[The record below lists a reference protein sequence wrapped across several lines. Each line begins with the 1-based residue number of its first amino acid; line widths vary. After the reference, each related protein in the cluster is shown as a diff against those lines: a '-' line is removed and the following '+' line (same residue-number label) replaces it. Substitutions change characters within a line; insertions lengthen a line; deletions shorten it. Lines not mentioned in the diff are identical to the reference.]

1 MHLTKHKHNA
11 ILLTQYKINAQRGNA
26 TLKEYNYNIST
37 NITRAMSKHNKIMP
51 GTRFN
56 TIDGNILSLVRSF
69 HCTETKFYMSNKE
82 LAEIM
87 IADPS
92 TIQRSIDR
100 LLVTG
105 LLTKEVTYINA
116 RPQRLLIYQP
126 EAVLKLLNLH

>member
-1 MHLTKHKHNA
+1 MK
-11 ILLTQYKINAQRGNA
+11 Q
-26 TLKEYNYNIST
+26 YNYNIPT

-69 HCTETKFYMSNKE
+69 YCTETKFYMSNKE

-100 LLVTG
+100 LLAAG

-116 RPQRLLIYQP
+116 KPQRLLIYQQA
-126 EAVLKLLNLH
+126 AVQRLLELH

>member
-11 ILLTQYKINAQRGNA
+11 ILPTQYKINAQRGNA
-26 TLKEYNYNIST
+26 TLKEYNYNIPI

-100 LLVTG
+100 LLAAG